1 MMFLPFSYTST
12 STFKSDRTAFATYA
26 TATSA
31 KRFRQFLQLLSPAT
45 GRYPVLLGVMLIAMT
60 LTLVTGCGSP
70 GSVAPAVALGGNVQ
84 GGHRPVVGASVQ
96 LYAASSVGLGSVA
109 LPLLQKAVASDSN
122 GNFSIPAE
130 YSCPS
135 ASSAIYVV
143 ASGGS
148 ASSSAGENSALMLTA
163 MLGPCSGLAALG
175 SVSVNEVTT
184 VGSVWPLAH
193 YFTSPTHLG
202 YASNDTSFPGA
213 VSSVPEFINL
223 AQGSSPGTP
232 TSTSYFAENNKLNSL
247 ADVLAACVSSSG
259 GTAGDGSPCGELFSM
274 ASSAGG
280 TAPTDT
286 LTAAIKIA
294 QNPDNNVAAI
304 YGLVKGSTAFEPTVT
319 AAPSDW
325 TLPLISVV
333 ATPSI
338 SPVTG
343 TYAGTQDVTITDA
356 TAGSTIYYTT
366 DGTVPTSSST
376 VYTGPIPIAVSST
389 VNAIAVLAGA
399 SSGVASST
407 LTITSALPAAKL
419 AFLQQPSNA
428 LTGATMS
435 PAVTVAVQDSNGNT
449 VTSAT
454 NPVTLALTSGSGLTG
469 TLTATPKNGV
479 ATFSNLSIGTAGSY
493 TLSATSPSLTSATS
507 AGFSITAGTTGP
519 AAKLAFVQQPT
530 SALTGATI
538 SPAVT
543 VAVED
548 SNGNPVTSATNPI
561 TVALAAGTGLAG
573 TLTATPQNG
582 VATFSNLSVS
592 VAGSYTLSATSTNLT
607 SATSTS
613 FTIGTS
619 TSTNTPAGTVA
630 TPVLSPAGGSLSGTE
645 TISMST
651 STPGAGIWYT
661 TDGSTPTL
669 PAGGVPTGTTSTYTA
684 MCQPIAQPALS
695 ALKNI
700 TAYGASTGAGDNTAA
715 IQSACTAAGT
725 GSGTG
730 IYIPAG
736 TFNHTSQ
743 LTLNCNV
750 YGQGQS
756 SELYCPSPTTNGT
769 NCQLTANAGSPTW
782 SNFAHVVNSSARDAS
797 NFNVHL
803 YGPSGLPAGSVTNAR
818 MDTLFLEGGN
828 AGGFFNDGTTGD
840 ILTNNGVFNTKA
852 DCNYETDGAT
862 NTIVDHTFVQNCGDD
877 GISNVS
883 YSGESGG
890 PVNGSLDQWNNI
902 QNEPSARG
910 ISVAG
915 GENITIQN
923 NLVQNTSVA
932 SGIYVAVEDN
942 TEDVDSPTS
951 NVAVKYNSLSNA
963 GGSEYQV
970 SLLFFAG
977 GESVTNALALGN
989 IISDS
994 TYSGIGTYSQGGTIS
1009 DVSLMDNV
1017 LTNSGTGIVNSDT
1030 SGTSTTNTQCSGN
1043 TLNGTVSSTGACG
1056 GTNPDTATGSPMT
1069 YSGCVVGTAQQ
1080 YTGPITINSSATVK
1094 AIAVIPGLTN
1104 SSVASGTYSTGP

>member
-1 MMFLPFSYTST
+1 VS
-12 STFKSDRTAFATYA
+12 
-26 TATSA
+26 
-31 KRFRQFLQLLSPAT
+31 
-45 GRYPVLLGVMLIAMT
+45 
-60 LTLVTGCGSP
+60 
-70 GSVAPAVALGGNVQ
+70 
-84 GGHRPVVGASVQ
+84 GASVQ
-96 LYAASSVGLGSVA
+96 LYVASSGGLGSA
-109 LPLLQKAVASDSN
+109 AMPLLQKAVASDSN
-122 GNFSIPAE
+122 GSFSIPAE
-130 YSCPS
+130 YSCPA
-135 ASSAIYVV
+135 ASSEVYVV

-148 ASSSAGENSALMLTA
+148 ATTSSAENSALMLTA
-163 MLGPCSGLAALG
+163 MLGPCSGLTALG
-175 SVSVNEVTT
+175 SLSVNEVTT

-193 YFTSPTHLG
+193 YFKSPTHLG
-202 YASNDTSFPGA
+202 YASNDTSFLSA

-232 TSTSYFAENNKLNSL
+232 TSTSSFAENNKLYSL

-259 GTAGDGSPCGELFSM
+259 GAAGDGSPCGELFSM

-280 TAPTDT
+280 SAPADT
-286 LTAAIKIA
+286 MTAAIQIA
-294 QNPDNNVAAI
+294 QNPDNNVAGI

-325 TLPLISVV
+325 TLPLSSVV

-343 TYAGTQDVTITDA
+343 TYAGTQDVTISDA

-366 DGTVPTSSST
+366 DGTVPTSSSN

-389 VNAIAVLAGA
+389 VEAIAVFGGA
-399 SSGVASST
+399 SSGVASSA
-407 LTITSALPAAKL
+407 LTITSALPPAKL

-428 LTGATMS
+428 LTGAAIS

-469 TLTATPKNGV
+469 TLTATP
-479 ATFSNLSIGTAGSY
+479 
-493 TLSATSPSLTSATS
+493 
-507 AGFSITAGTTGP
+507 
-519 AAKLAFVQQPT
+519 
-530 SALTGATI
+530 
-538 SPAVT
+538 
-543 VAVED
+543 
-548 SNGNPVTSATNPI
+548 
-561 TVALAAGTGLAG
+561 
-573 TLTATPQNG
+573 QNG

-592 VAGSYTLSATSTNLT
+592 ADGSYTLSATSTNLT

-619 TSTNTPAGTVA
+619 TTINPPAGTVA
-630 TPVLSPAGGSLSGTE
+630 TPVLSPAGGSFSATQ

-669 PAGGVPTGTTSTYTA
+669 PPGGVPQGTSSSYTP
-684 MCQPIAQPALS
+684 MCQPVAQPSGLI
-695 ALKNI
+695 NI
-700 TAYGASTGAGDNTAA
+700 TSAPYNAITGGTDNTTAITNACQAAGPTGA
-715 IQSACTAAGT
+715 
-725 GSGTG
+725 G

-736 TFNHTSQ
+736 DFYVGGTSSGTQ
-743 LTLNCNV
+743 LNCNI
-750 YGQGQS
+750 YGQGPS
-756 SELYCPSPTTNGT
+756 SELYCPSPTVGGY
-769 NCQLTANAGSPTW
+769 NCQLTATAPNLTW
-782 SNFAHVVNSSARDAS
+782 SNFSHQINSTTRDAQ
-797 NFNVHL
+797 NFNIHL
-803 YGPSGLPAGSVTNAR
+803 YGPAGLPAGSAANER
-818 MDTLFLEGGN
+818 MDTLMLVGGN
-828 AGGFFNDGTTGD
+828 AGGFFNDGTTGN

-883 YSGESGG
+883 YANESGG
-890 PVNGSLDQWNNI
+890 LVNGSLDQWNNI

-910 ISVAG
+910 ISVDG

-932 SGIYVAVEDN
+932 SGIYVSVEDN

-994 TYSGIGTYSQGGTIS
+994 TYSGIGTYSQGGTVSNI
-1009 DVSLMDNV
+1009 SLMNNV
-1017 LTNSGTGIVNSDT
+1017 LMNSGAGIVNSDT
-1030 SGTSTTNTQCSGN
+1030 SGTSTANLQCSGN
-1043 TLNGTVSSTGACG
+1043 TLNGSSSSTGACG
-1056 GTNPDTATGSPMT
+1056 GTNPDTATGSPLT

-1094 AIAVIPGLTN
+1094 AIAVLPGLTN
-1104 SSVASGTYSTGP
+1104 SSVASGTYSSGP